1 MPAALDAT
9 RHMPV
14 VSVIIPA
21 HNSAAFIADAIAGVR
36 AQTFT
41 DHEIIVVDDG
51 STDDTDEVI
60 RRFPEVRSVRQSNH
74 GVAAARNAG
83 IALARGEFVCF
94 LDADD
99 LWRPQKLARQLHFM
113 AAHPD
118 VGLLFTDAEE
128 HGADVVEKASI
139 LATMT
144 CGGAATRVPIEDA
157 FRKLLIE
164 NFIPT
169 STVMVRRSC
178 LTASGPFDISLPN
191 VEDRDMWLR
200 LAAVV
205 PVACLPEV
213 TACKRSHGANISMRT
228 ELTLR
233 SRIQVWQKARQR
245 FPALAPAAVYEG
257 LLAPTY
263 QQLGYVVLA
272 RGERREARRCAA
284 ASIASAARC
293 ILSRAS
299 LSSYRW
305 RLSFALLALS
315 FLRGPWV
322 QFLWQARNVLRRKTT
337 PAAA

>member
-1 MPAALDAT
+1 MPAALDVT

-21 HNSAAFIADAIAGVR
+21 HNSAAFIADAIASVR

-41 DHEIIVVDDG
+41 DHEIIVIDDG
-51 STDDTDEVI
+51 STDDTREVI
-60 RRFPEVRSVRQSNH
+60 RRFPEVRSVHQMND
-74 GVAAARNAG
+74 GAAAARNAG
-83 IALARGEFVCF
+83 IVLARGEFICF

-99 LWRPQKLARQLHFM
+99 LWRSEKLARQVHFM

-128 HGADVVEKASI
+128 HGADDVEKASI

-144 CGGAATRVPIEDA
+144 FGSDATRVPIEDA

-178 LTASGPFDISLPN
+178 LTASGPFDLSLPN

-213 TACKRSHGANISMRT
+213 MACKRSHGANISMRT

-233 SRIQVWQKARQR
+233 SRIRVWQRARQR
-245 FPALAPAAVYEG
+245 FPALAPATVYES

-263 QQLGYVVLA
+263 QQLGYLVLA
-272 RGERREARRCAA
+272 RGKRREARRCAA
-284 ASIASAARC
+284 ASVTCAVRC
-293 ILSRAS
+293 VLSRAS
-299 LSSYRW
+299 LSTYRW

-315 FLRGPWV
+315 FLRDPWV
-322 QFLWQARNVLRRKTT
+322 QFLWQALRVRRRKTT

>member
-178 LTASGPFDISLPN
+178 LTASGPFD
-191 VEDRDMWLR
+191 V
-200 LAAVV
+200 
-205 PVACLPEV
+205 
-213 TACKRSHGANISMRT
+213 
-228 ELTLR
+228 
-233 SRIQVWQKARQR
+233 SR
-245 FPALAPAAVYEG
+245 
-257 LLAPTY
+257 
-263 QQLGYVVLA
+263 
-272 RGERREARRCAA
+272 
-284 ASIASAARC
+284 IASAVMARSGDRSTRPNEAPTTSSARFQPGRAC
-293 ILSRAS
+293 MNIRSSGCTGRGELTSRATE
-299 LSSYRW
+299 LSS
-305 RLSFALLALS
+305 SS
-315 FLRGPWV
+315 VCGTIT
-322 QFLWQARNVLRRKTT
+322 RR
-337 PAAA
+337 P

>member
-1 MPAALDAT
+1 MQAALDTT

-21 HNSAAFIADAIAGVR
+21 YNSAAFIAEAIAGVR
-36 AQTFT
+36 GQTFT
-41 DHEIIVVDDG
+41 GHEIIVVDDG
-51 STDDTDEVI
+51 STDDTREVI
-60 RRFPEVRSVRQSNH
+60 RRFPEVRSVRQSNQ

-83 IALARGEFVCF
+83 IALAKGEFICF

-99 LWRPQKLARQLHFM
+99 LWRPEKLTRQLDFM

-128 HGADVVEKASI
+128 HGSDGVEKASI

-144 CGGAATRVPIEDA
+144 CGATQVPIDDA

-178 LTASGPFDISLPN
+178 LMASGLFDVSLPN

-213 TACKRSHGANISMRT
+213 TACKRSHGGNISMRT

-233 SRIQVWQKARQR
+233 SRIRVWQKARQR
-245 FPALAPAAVYEG
+245 FPALAPATVYEG
-257 LLAPTY
+257 LLATTY

-284 ASIASAARC
+284 ASVACAARC
-293 ILSRAS
+293 VLSRAS
-299 LSSYRW
+299 LSTYRC
-305 RLSFALLALS
+305 RVSFALMALS

-322 QFLWQARNVLRRKTT
+322 QFLWQARNVLRRKAT